1 MTEAKTG
8 GEGRGGE
15 GKGGEG
21 EKSLKGK
28 RERSRITFTSTEPRD
43 QVFC

>member
-1 MTEAKTG
+1 MSCTSLSQG

-21 EKSLKGK
+21 RGGAGRRKWE
-28 RERSRITFTSTEPRD
+28 STASS
-43 QVFC
+43 VLVTLV